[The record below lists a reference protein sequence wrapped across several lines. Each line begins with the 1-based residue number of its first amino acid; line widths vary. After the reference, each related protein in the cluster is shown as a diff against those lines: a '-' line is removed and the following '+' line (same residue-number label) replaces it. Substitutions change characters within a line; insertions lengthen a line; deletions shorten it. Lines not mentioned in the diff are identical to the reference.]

1 MKTKQNVPAE
11 ISFTANDVS
20 SHAAQDIKLRVIF
33 TAPDGTEKAVPAFY
47 AGGNTWR
54 VRYSS
59 PFIGRHTYRTAS
71 GEPSLDSL
79 SGSLDITI
87 YDGDNPLYRH
97 GPVRRQGGDMYLSHY
112 DGTPF
117 FWLGDTWWMGLTKRL
132 DMDGF
137 RILTA
142 DRVEKGFSV
151 VQIVAGL
158 YPDMLPFDRRGANNS
173 GFPWNDAFTEINTR
187 YFDEADEK
195 IIHLCES
202 GIVPCIVGSWGFFM
216 KFAGKDVL
224 MKHWEYLIARWAA
237 YPVVWC
243 LAGEANM
250 TFYDDNVPYAE
261 HLRNS
266 RRDWN
271 DMALFVRNT
280 DPFGRLVTIHPT
292 QNGHD
297 QIEDESLLDLDMLQT
312 GHSGFLS
319 IVPTLKQVKAALDR
333 GKLPVINSEVCYEG
347 IAGSSHADIQRFMF
361 TACVLMGCCGHTYGA
376 NGIWQLNAPDCPY
389 GVSPHG
395 AGWGDTP
402 WTEAYRLPGSLHIG
416 RIKKFITRF
425 EWQNFTFRAD
435 WVDAPNDLN
444 SYYGHFAAGVER
456 KVRII
461 YKPFPCGD
469 FWGSIMLHGIERDV
483 RYRVICYNPVTDE
496 TRDLGYAMPD
506 ENGDWRLPRANA
518 FGDLLF
524 ALVAENN

>member
-1 MKTKQNVPAE
+1 MIVRQNVPAE
-11 ISFTANDVS
+11 ITFRAPESLSDSAGS
-20 SHAAQDIKLRVIF
+20 PRVIF
-33 TAPDGTEKAVPAFY
+33 TAPDGSRKAVPSFY
-47 AGGNTWR
+47 GGNGIWKA
-54 VRYSS
+54 RYSS
-59 PFIGRHTYRTAS
+59 ALTGCHTYKA
-71 GEPSLDSL
+71 G
-79 SGSLDITI
+79 SGSDAAHGTLEVAA
-87 YDGDNPLYRH
+87 YEGENPLYRH
-97 GPVRRQGGDMYLSHY
+97 GAVCRRKDDLYLSHG

-132 DMDGF
+132 DMNGF
-137 RILTA
+137 RTLTA
-142 DRVEKGFSV
+142 DRAEKGFSV

-158 YPDMLPFDRRGANNS
+158 YPDMLPFDERGANNA
-173 GFPWNDAFTEINTR
+173 GFPWDEKFTRINPA

-195 IIHLCES
+195 IIHLCEN

-216 KFAGKDVL
+216 KFAGKDAL
-224 MKHWEYLIARWAA
+224 RRHWENIIARWAA

-250 TFYDDNVPYAE
+250 TFYDSDVPYEE

-271 DMALFVRNT
+271 DIALFVHAT
-280 DPFGRLVTIHPT
+280 DPFSRLVTVHPT
-292 QNGHD
+292 SNGHE
-297 QIEDESLLDLDMLQT
+297 QIDDETLLGLDMLQT

-319 IVPTLKQVKAALDR
+319 LIPTLKQVKAALGR
-333 GKLPVINSEVCYEG
+333 KKLPVINSEVCYEG
-347 IAGSSHADIQRFMF
+347 IAGSSHADIQRFLF

-416 RIKKFITRF
+416 RIKKFITRYDWQLF
-425 EWQNFTFRAD
+425 ELHQE
-435 WVDAPNDLN
+435 WVDSANDLG
-444 SYYGHFAAGVER
+444 SYYGHFAAGIR
-456 KVRII
+456 RRVRII

-469 FWGSIMLHGIERDV
+469 FWGSVLLHGIETDV
-483 RYRVICYNPVTDE
+483 RYNPVTDE
-496 TRDLGYAMPD
+496 TRDLGFAQPD

-524 ALVAENN
+524 SLAAEQ